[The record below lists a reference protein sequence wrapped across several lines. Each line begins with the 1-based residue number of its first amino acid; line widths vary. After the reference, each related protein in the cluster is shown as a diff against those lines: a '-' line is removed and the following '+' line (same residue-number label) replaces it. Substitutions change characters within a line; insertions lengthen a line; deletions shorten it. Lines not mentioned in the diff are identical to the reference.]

1 MATIVLVS
9 IIGYFALSSIFMIA
23 LLRSAA
29 RTSEDWTTSIA
40 PTNEVP
46 AQTAA
51 DAGQACDVAILVPS
65 PTAPDRQH
73 SLAKHI
79 IST

>member
-9 IIGYFALSSIFMIA
+9 VIGYFALSSIFLIA

-29 RTSEDWTTSIA
+29 RTSEDWTTSIVPA
-40 PTNEVP
+40 NEVP
-46 AQTAA
+46 AQPAA
-51 DAGQACDVAILVPS
+51 DAGRVCDVAILVPS
-65 PTAPDRQH
+65 RVASDRQH